1 MTGFDTQP
9 TSGATEDVGATIGT
23 STGTSTCPHT
33 AMAAAELLLDAIGVQ
48 AGDMVLDLAS
58 GLGHGAGLASQRGA
72 IATGIDRHEAPLDE
86 ARRRYRDA
94 LYYGG
99 NPESLVFANGFFAAV
114 IHHSGAWTPP
124 SPAALAEAFRVLMSG
139 GGYAALWLVPRQPPA
154 PDGPAAPN
162 PPVQATA
169 ELRSHCTAVG
179 FTEVRCWD
187 TKLSGEQDA
196 CWTALLMSA
205 IKPRH

>member
-9 TSGATEDVGATIGT
+9 TPGATKDIGATID
-23 STGTSTCPHT
+23 TGTSICPHT

-114 IHHSGAWTPP
+114 IHHSGLQTPP

-139 GGYAALWLVPRQPPA
+139 GRYAALWLAPRQPAA
-154 PDGPAAPN
+154 PDGSAALMATPT
-162 PPVQATA
+162 VQATA
-169 ELRSHCTAVG
+169 ALRSHCTAAG

-187 TKLSGEQDA
+187 TNLSGEEDA
-196 CWTALLMSA
+196 CWTASLISA
-205 IKPRH
+205 IKPRD